1 MPIADDSPNGRTGV
15 RAAEA
20 TPPPPPEVSAQVTTE
35 QLRMLF
41 SHLTLAMVVGTVFAM
56 VLAVYVASRVD
67 PTALWIWVGLKLGVI
82 VPRLAHAQV
91 YRLRGRPG
99 TPGWLR
105 STVLLLAL
113 DGAVWGLGGAWMAQ
127 SPHPSLVALISASV
141 CSVAAVAS
149 FGLQVRLQ
157 ATVAYV
163 VPMILPTALSL
174 LLRGDAIGWTGGTGL
189 LMLLALLLATS
200 RRAEQRLAEMF
211 RLRFLNARIAEE
223 RALALAL
230 AQRESR
236 VKTRFLATMSH
247 ELRTP
252 LHGILGLARMMA
264 AEQSDLQ
271 LRHRLGLIEH
281 SGEHLL
287 QIINDLLDFSRIEA
301 GRVEL
306 KPAPFH
312 LLAEL
317 EELVDIY
324 VVRCQE
330 RGLQFRA
337 RLDIDPEA
345 QVVGD
350 ATRLRQVLHNLL
362 GNAVKFTE
370 QGEVVLAARFTGC
383 GLHIVVSDTGP
394 GIAEADLPHI
404 FDAFTQARRPG
415 TVPGAGVGLGLNIA
429 REITQ
434 AMRGQLRCESRLG
447 EGTMFELALPLQPLQ
462 APPAEAANDGQQAP
476 MDLPQRVLLAEDNE
490 VNAMLAEAMLRRL
503 QCEVLHVRDGL
514 AAVAAAGPGPAR
526 PDLVLMD
533 CQMPLLDGVEATR
546 RIREAERQGGL
557 QRVPV
562 VALTANSALED
573 RERCAEAGMDAFL
586 SKPFTEEELKAV
598 MAAVIGGR
606 APAPGCWTG

>member
-1 MPIADDSPNGRTGV
+1 MPSADVSPPGSTGV
-15 RAAEA
+15 HPSQP

-41 SHLTLAMVVGTVFAM
+41 SHLVPGMLVGTLFAM
-56 VLAVYVASRVD
+56 VLAAYVSSRVD
-67 PTALWIWVGLKLGVI
+67 ERLVWIWVALKVGI
-82 VPRLAHAQV
+82 VLPRIAHAQWFK
-91 YRLRGRPG
+91 LKGRPG
-99 TPGWLR
+99 TEAWVR

-113 DGAVWGLGGAWMAQ
+113 DGAVWGLGAAYMVRTPYTA
-127 SPHPSLVALISASV
+127 LVALTSASI
-141 CSVAAVAS
+141 CSVAAVAT

-157 ATVAYV
+157 ATMAYV
-163 VPMILPTALSL
+163 LPMILPTALSL
-174 LLRGDAIGWTGGTGL
+174 LSRGDQIGWTGGVGL
-189 LMLLALLLATS
+189 LMLLALLLATA
-200 RRAEQRLAEMF
+200 RRSELRLAEMF

-252 LHGILGLARMMA
+252 LHGILGLARMLA
-264 AEQSDLQ
+264 AEQADPQ

-287 QIINDLLDFSRIEA
+287 QIINDLLDLSRIQA

-306 KPAPFH
+306 RPAPFY

-337 RLDIDPEA
+337 QLDVDPED
-345 QVVGD
+345 QVLGD

-370 QGEVVLAARFTGC
+370 AGEVVLTARLGTD
-383 GLHIVVSDTGP
+383 GLQVSVRDSGP
-394 GIAEADLPHI
+394 GIAEADLPHV
-404 FDAFTQARRPG
+404 FDAFTQVRRPG
-415 TVPGAGVGLGLNIA
+415 TVAGAGVGLGLNIA
-429 REITQ
+429 REITH
-434 AMRGQLRCESRLG
+434 AMRGQLQCRSQLG
-447 EGTMFELALPLQPLQ
+447 VGTVFELSLPLMPLQ
-462 APPAEAANDGQQAP
+462 VAPAHAANDEAP
-476 MDLPQRVLLAEDNE
+476 LPAHLPQRVLLAEDNE

-503 QCEVLHVRDGL
+503 RCQVQHVRDGQ
-514 AAVAAAGPGPAR
+514 AAVAAAGPTDER

-557 QRVPV
+557 RRVPV
-562 VALTANSALED
+562 VALTANSAQED

-586 SKPFTEEELKAV
+586 SKPFTEEELRAV

-606 APAPGCWTG
+606 PSLPGWGG

>member
-1 MPIADDSPNGRTGV
+1 MT
-15 RAAEA
+15 
-20 TPPPPPEVSAQVTTE
+20 
-35 QLRMLF
+35 
-41 SHLTLAMVVGTVFAM
+41 
-56 VLAVYVASRVD
+56 
-67 PTALWIWVGLKLGVI
+67 TALPGSGSGLRREQI
-82 VPRLAHAQV
+82 VEA
-91 YRLRGRPG
+91 
-99 TPGWLR
+99 
-105 STVLLLAL
+105 
-113 DGAVWGLGGAWMAQ
+113 
-127 SPHPSLVALISASV
+127 HPSRSMT
-141 CSVAAVAS
+141 
-149 FGLQVRLQ
+149 GRLQ
-157 ATVAYV
+157 RDQVACG
-163 VPMILPTALSL
+163 
-174 LLRGDAIGWTGGTGL
+174 LRCGVG
-189 LMLLALLLATS
+189 
-200 RRAEQRLAEMF
+200 
-211 RLRFLNARIAEE
+211 
-223 RALALAL
+223 
-230 AQRESR
+230 
-236 VKTRFLATMSH
+236 
-247 ELRTP
+247 P
-252 LHGILGLARMMA
+252 L
-264 AEQSDLQ
+264 
-271 LRHRLGLIEH
+271 
-281 SGEHLL
+281 GE
-287 QIINDLLDFSRIEA
+287 DLLIFD
-301 GRVEL
+301 
-306 KPAPFH
+306 
-312 LLAEL
+312 
-317 EELVDIY
+317 
-324 VVRCQE
+324 
-330 RGLQFRA
+330 
-337 RLDIDPEA
+337 
-345 QVVGD
+345 
-350 ATRLRQVLHNLL
+350 
-362 GNAVKFTE
+362 
-370 QGEVVLAARFTGC
+370 
-383 GLHIVVSDTGP
+383 VSDTGP